1 MARKRRIAILG
12 GEVEEKRQSRFIT
25 GFLRKARTEDM
36 DVCVFSMFRKY
47 QDTPVR
53 EAGDSNIFN
62 LFEPAAFDGIV
73 IIKDSIQTNG
83 VCHDLETRI
92 NEEFN
97 GPVLVIDRESDFFP
111 SVFEDDYA
119 GMSALVSHMIEVH
132 GYRDIA
138 YVSGKRWHTHAQKR
152 LQGYCDTMKKF
163 GLRPDEDRI
172 FHGDFWYT
180 SGEQAIR
187 EFMLSKKGL
196 PEAVVCA
203 NDEMAI
209 GVCEALEEQGLN
221 VPEDV
226 AVVGFDS
233 TEEGRTGPKVMTSTV
248 FPDEESGI
256 YAAGYMR
263 DKLDGEKEP
272 AFLDKPRILAGET
285 CGCVLHDRKEG
296 CNRRS
301 SWITERMAEGIHS
314 VNNMMAENLLLQPNL
329 KGYLGTLYSYV
340 YQLRGVEN
348 LCLCIG
354 KPWIGMNKDQGLHV
368 ANTGY
373 PDKMILALK
382 YNSSGKEGIVGT
394 DEEFD
399 TAILLPELEEEHDEP
414 LAYFFT
420 PLFCEDEC
428 FGYAAVSYG
437 SAARTYDIEYRFWM
451 SVVSRSMEALRR
463 RILIENLKEQ
473 LDGSMQGKFSS
484 VNAKYELLSEEEKQD
499 YELVKQILDE
509 NLLTYF
515 FQPIVSAT
523 DGGIYSYEALMRS
536 NTDKKISPLDIIKY
550 AGLQGRL
557 SDVEKATYFN
567 VLGYIEK
574 NEDAFGSA
582 KVFLNSIPGIRLGEE
597 DFNTVK
603 DLLHRNCERTVIE
616 LTEEAELGEEE
627 LDNMKKLFRELNVE
641 IAIDDYGTGYSN
653 VSNLLR
659 YMPNYVKIDRA
670 LLSGIDS
677 KPQKQHF
684 VSEIIKFCHDN
695 DIKSLA
701 EGIETKEELRTVIHM
716 GVDLIQGYY
725 TAKPSADI
733 IPRINDMVRN
743 EIKSYYQERQDGTD
757 KRIHVAGSTNRISL
771 GMLYREG
778 YTDISVGD
786 ENAVYKDIAVIG
798 SPGLVTNMHM
808 QILAGYTG
816 VITLEN
822 VSFSNIKGRPC
833 IDISENC
840 DVTLRLQGEN
850 TLKGIGIRIP
860 EGSRLIFMGEGNLD
874 ITVNIPEYYGIGN
887 SVKKAH
893 GEIIFEQD
901 GRISVNASGQE
912 GICIGSGLGGPLR
925 IARGQYQLKGG
936 GTRCVT
942 VGSITGDSRFEIRD
956 CMLEAEVNAEYGVC
970 VGSIE
975 GDSGFYLSKSTFNIM
990 ASGDHISGVGT
1001 IDGVE
1006 SNVLLEDSRVRIDL
1020 RADESTCI
1028 GALHGRTDCA
1038 LSHSSVSCENS
1049 GNEALVFGGKEQDV
1063 KIEMDKADV
1072 KIDIHT
1078 GLNRDTYAEN
1088 DDIRIFDGRL
1098 RCMVNGR
1105 EVERKPIYRNYD
1117 N

>member
-25 GFLRKARTEDM
+25 GFLKKARTEDM

-47 QDTPVR
+47 QDTSVR
-53 EAGDSNIFN
+53 EAGDANIFN
-62 LFEPAAFDGIV
+62 LFDPVAFDGIV

-83 VCHDLETRI
+83 VCHDLEMRI
-92 NEEFN
+92 NEKFN

-119 GMSALVSHMIEVH
+119 GMSALVTHMIEVH
-132 GYRDIA
+132 GCRDIA

-209 GVCEALEEQGLN
+209 GVCEALEEQGLR

-233 TEEGRTGPKVMTSTV
+233 TEEGRTGPRIMTSIV
-248 FPDEESGI
+248 FPDEESGV
-256 YAAGYMR
+256 YAAGYMK
-263 DKLDGEKEP
+263 DKLDGVKET

-285 CGCVLHDRKEG
+285 CGCALHDKNEG
-296 CNRRS
+296 CNRRT

-314 VNNMMAENLLLQPNL
+314 VNNMMPENLLIQPNL
-329 KGYLGTLYSYV
+329 QGYLGTLYSYG
-340 YQLRGVEN
+340 YQLKGVEK
-348 LCLCIG
+348 LRLCIA
-354 KPWIGMNKDQGLHV
+354 KQWTLMDKDPNIHV
-368 ANTGY
+368 VNMGY
-373 PDKMILALK
+373 PDRMILALK
-382 YNSSGKEGIVGT
+382 YNSSGKDGMAGT
-394 DEEFD
+394 DTEFD
-399 TAILLPELEEEHDEP
+399 TSLLLPELEEEHDEP

-428 FGYAAVSYG
+428 FGYTAVSYG
-437 SAARTYDIEYRFWM
+437 DVARTYDLEYRFWM
-451 SVVSRSMEALRR
+451 AAVSRNMEALRR
-463 RILIENLKEQ
+463 RMMIECLKEQ
-473 LDGSMQGKFSS
+473 LAGSMQGKFSS
-484 VNAKYELLSEEEKQD
+484 ANAKYELLSEEEKLD
-499 YELVKQILDE
+499 YELVKRILDE

-523 DGGIYSYEALMRS
+523 DGEIYSYEALMRS
-536 NTDKKISPLDIIKY
+536 NTEKRISPLDIIKY

-567 VLGYIEK
+567 VLNIIEK
-574 NEDAFGSA
+574 NEEVFGDA
-582 KVFLNSIPGIRLGEE
+582 KVFINSIPGMRLDE
-597 DFNTVK
+597 DDFDTIK
-603 DLLHRNCERTVIE
+603 ELLRRNCKRTVIE
-616 LTEEAELGEEE
+616 LTEEAELDEEE
-627 LDNMKKLFRELNVE
+627 LDDMKKLFRSLNVE

-695 DIKSLA
+695 DIMSLA
-701 EGIETKEELRTVIHM
+701 EGVETKEELRTVIHM

-743 EIKSYYQERQDGTD
+743 EIKSYYQERQDGSD
-757 KRIHVAGSTNRISL
+757 KRIHTAGSTNRISL
-771 GMLYREG
+771 GMLYRDG

-798 SPGLVTNMHM
+798 SPGLITDMHM
-808 QILAGYTG
+808 QILSGYTG

-833 IDISENC
+833 IDIGENC
-840 DVTLRLQGEN
+840 DVTLKLQGEN
-850 TLKGIGIRIP
+850 RFKGMGIRIP
-860 EGSRLIFMGEGNLD
+860 EGSRLIFIGEGNLE
-874 ITVNIPEYYGIGN
+874 ITISTPEYYGIGN
-887 SVKKAH
+887 TVNDTH
-893 GEIIFEQD
+893 GDILFEQD
-901 GRISVNASGQE
+901 GRITVNASGQY
-912 GICIGSGLGGPLR
+912 GICIGSGLGGRLQ
-925 IARGQYQLKGG
+925 IARGQYSVKAG
-936 GTRCVT
+936 GTRCV
-942 VGSITGDSRFEIRD
+942 GIGAIKADSRFEVRN
-956 CMLEAEVNAEYGVC
+956 CMLEAETNAEYGVC
-970 VGSIE
+970 IGSIE
-975 GDSGFYLSKSTFNIM
+975 GSTGFYLSKATFNISG
-990 ASGDHISGVGT
+990 SGDFISGVGT
-1001 IDGVE
+1001 IEGAE
-1006 SNVLLEDSRVRIDL
+1006 SNVLFEDSRIRFNL
-1020 RADESTCI
+1020 RSDASTCV
-1028 GALHGRTDCA
+1028 GALKGRTDFSI
-1038 LSHSSVSCENS
+1038 SHSSATFENS
-1049 GNEALVFGGKEQDV
+1049 GDDALIIGGKEQIT
-1063 KIEMDKADV
+1063 KIDMDKADV

-1078 GLNRDTYAEN
+1078 GLNRDTYATE
-1088 DDIRIFDGRL
+1088 DDIRVLDGRL
-1098 RCMVNGR
+1098 SCKVNGR
-1105 EVERKPIYRNYD
+1105 EIERKLVFSN
-1117 N
+1117 